1 MNKIEKILTCLG
13 IFIWLDGYS
22 MATQE
27 SEVDAPVSKPVS
39 IALQEPSAA
48 ISLPARGEK
57 PALPRYLGRFSFCGW
72 PAVEESSKPDA
83 PK

>member
-48 ISLPARGEK
+48 ISLPARG
-57 PALPRYLGRFSFCGW
+57 
-72 PAVEESSKPDA
+72 
-83 PK
+83 